1 MVECDYLMKRLLTCV
16 VLSLGLASCGETS
29 SSTATCAFGPEFE
42 SSIVATGTAFEDF
55 SKTTPRQL
63 QSTMSVLLLSLSR
76 MREVAPDSISASLER
91 AERAYSEVSIAL
103 QAISWDTSI
112 ADSDP
117 LVAQSLQV
125 LARSETI
132 EAMTDLREFFASS
145 CKTELKALPTREVAG
160 ATTLPTPIGNIDPN
174 SFTESSSDFDTEESA
189 LRAYGYYVADQ
200 VGEKISDDQALCVGT
215 ALLVAAES
223 TTPVN
228 DAQYD
233 AFVIDAIAS
242 CVD

>member
-1 MVECDYLMKRLLTCV
+1 
-16 VLSLGLASCGETS
+16 
-29 SSTATCAFGPEFE
+29 
-42 SSIVATGTAFEDF
+42 
-55 SKTTPRQL
+55 
-63 QSTMSVLLLSLSR
+63 
-76 MREVAPDSISASLER
+76 
-91 AERAYSEVSIAL
+91 
-103 QAISWDTSI
+103 
-112 ADSDP
+112 
-117 LVAQSLQV
+117 